1 MEEVEQFDD
10 ISIDDLAE
18 GVPCYPNFDVT
29 ASMLGCRVTGELAPL
44 RPPLV

>member
-18 GVPCYPNFDVT
+18 GT
-29 ASMLGCRVTGELAPL
+29 RILGRLAACET
-44 RPPLV
+44 